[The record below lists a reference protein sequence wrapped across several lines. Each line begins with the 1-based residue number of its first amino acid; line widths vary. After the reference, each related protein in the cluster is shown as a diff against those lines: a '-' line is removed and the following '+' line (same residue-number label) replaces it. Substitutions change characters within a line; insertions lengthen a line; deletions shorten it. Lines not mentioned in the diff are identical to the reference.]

1 MIAERELELERPT
14 PKRVSDPVPR
24 VARRTSPGATAPSE
38 PGLAWRLIMVVIGFG
53 LAALGWTL
61 VMSVFLAFIGL
72 PVFIFGL
79 ALMQAQE
86 T

>member
-1 MIAERELELERPT
+1 MITERERVLERPS
-14 PKRVSDPVPR
+14 PPRVSDRVRRVPEPSQQR
-24 VARRTSPGATAPSE
+24 PATTPEPS
-38 PGLAWRLIMVVIGFG
+38 LAWRLLMVVIGFG
-53 LAALGWTL
+53 IAALGWSL

>member
-1 MIAERELELERPT
+1 
-14 PKRVSDPVPR
+14 
-24 VARRTSPGATAPSE
+24 
-38 PGLAWRLIMVVIGFG
+38 MVVIGFG
-53 LAALGWTL
+53 LAALGWSL